1 VHGEHR
7 KPVFIDAFAI
17 LTTRRRP
24 HLNACFS
31 SSVLRLEVS
40 APRRKLPSL
49 MRLFDRYIGRQ
60 VLVGTLFAILL
71 LSTILVMGS
80 LFQKIR
86 PLLVDFGAPPSIILE
101 FLISVIPFYLIYT
114 IPWAFLSAVLLVFG
128 RMSSDHE
135 LTGFRVAGISL
146 TRLAAPVFV
155 LGAALSGLCLWLNVE
170 VAPRSKQG
178 ADQIAIKAFFK
189 DPRSMLSAAAEQDG
203 LERLED
209 SLKGIR
215 AYIEKSDNADGSDST
230 TMRGL
235 HLFKIR
241 DRDDPSGAD
250 IYVHAMRAEA
260 VVDEQKREFR
270 FHLYDSLF
278 ETSKPKTDK
287 NGNPLPG
294 NPPGEPQFVLS
305 GEAVPLVLPFEY
317 AQRKESPSSKT
328 NRELREF
335 IAANPKLHPKY
346 RIGRYW
352 AEMQRRYASSFA
364 CLAFAF
370 IGIPLGIKARRK
382 DTSTGLI
389 LSLLIGAAYFVCG
402 MMGGATETGVLI
414 ATWAPNV
421 VCVVLGLILLRRARF
436 R

>member
-1 VHGEHR
+1 
-7 KPVFIDAFAI
+7 
-17 LTTRRRP
+17 
-24 HLNACFS
+24 
-31 SSVLRLEVS
+31 
-40 APRRKLPSL
+40 

-60 VLVGTLFAILL
+60 ILVGTLFAILL
-71 LSTILVMGS
+71 LSSILVMGS
-80 LFQKIR
+80 IFQKVR
-86 PLLVDFGAPPSIILE
+86 PLLVDFGAPPSIVLE
-101 FLISVIPFYLIYT
+101 FLASVIPFYLIYT

-135 LTGFRVAGISL
+135 LTGFRAAGISL
-146 TRLAAPVFV
+146 IRLALPVFL
-155 LGAALSGLCLWLNVE
+155 LGTALSGLCLWLNVE

-215 AYIEKSDNADGSDST
+215 AYIEKSDNAEGSDST
-230 TMRGL
+230 TMRGM

-241 DRDDPSGAD
+241 DREDPSDAD

-278 ETSKPKTDK
+278 ETSKPVAKTGKDGK
-287 NGNPLPG
+287 PLPG
-294 NPPGEPQFVLS
+294 AEYEPGEPQFVIS
-305 GEAVPLVLPFEY
+305 GEAVPLVLPFEF

-328 NRELREF
+328 NAELREF

-352 AEMQRRYASSFA
+352 AEIQRRYASSFA

-414 ATWAPNV
+414 ATWTPNV
-421 VCVVLGLILLRRARF
+421 VCVILGLFLLRRARF

>member
-1 VHGEHR
+1 
-7 KPVFIDAFAI
+7 
-17 LTTRRRP
+17 
-24 HLNACFS
+24 
-31 SSVLRLEVS
+31 
-40 APRRKLPSL
+40 

-60 VLVGTLFAILL
+60 VLVGTLFAIVL
-71 LSTILVMGS
+71 LSTILVMGT

-86 PLLVDFGAPPSIILE
+86 PLLVDFGAPPSIIGE
-101 FLISVIPFYLIYT
+101 FVLSVIPFSLIYT

-146 TRLAAPVFV
+146 TRIAAPVFV
-155 LGAALSGLCLWLNVE
+155 IGAALSALCLWLNIE
-170 VAPRSKQG
+170 VAPRSSQG

-209 SLKGIR
+209 SLKDVR
-215 AYIEKSDNADGSDST
+215 AYIEKSDGSK
-230 TMRGL
+230 MQGM
-235 HLFKIR
+235 HLFKIH
-241 DRDDPSGAD
+241 DSSQPPAAD

-260 VVDEQKREFR
+260 VIDDDKREFR
-270 FHLYDSLF
+270 FHLYDALF
-278 ETSKPKTDK
+278 ETTDEK
-287 NGNPLPG
+287 GI
-294 NPPGEPQFVLS
+294 PQFVQS
-305 GEAVPLVLPFEY
+305 SEAVPLVLPFEF
-317 AQRKESPSSKT
+317 ALRKERPASKT
-328 NRELREF
+328 NQEIRDL
-335 IAANPKLHPKY
+335 IAENPHWPAKY

-352 AEMQRRYASSFA
+352 AEIQRRYASSFA

-370 IGIPLGIKARRK
+370 IGIPLGIKTRRK

-402 MMGGATETGVLI
+402 MMGGSTEKGVLI

-421 VCVVLGLILLRRARF
+421 ACVLLGLYLLRRARF

>member
-1 VHGEHR
+1 
-7 KPVFIDAFAI
+7 
-17 LTTRRRP
+17 
-24 HLNACFS
+24 
-31 SSVLRLEVS
+31 
-40 APRRKLPSL
+40 

-60 VLVGTLFAILL
+60 VLVGTLFAIVL

-86 PLLVDFGAPPSIILE
+86 PLLVDFGAPPSIIGAFVL
-101 FLISVIPFYLIYT
+101 SVIPFSLIYT

-128 RMSSDHE
+128 RLSSDHE
-135 LTGFRVAGISL
+135 ITGFRVAGISL

-155 LGAALSGLCLWLNVE
+155 IGAALSALCLWLNVE
-170 VAPRSKQG
+170 VAPRSSQATDK
-178 ADQIAIKAFFK
+178 IAITAFFK

-209 SLKGIR
+209 SLKDVR
-215 AYIEKSDNADGSDST
+215 AYIEKSDGSK
-230 TMRGL
+230 MQGL
-235 HLFKIR
+235 HLFKIH
-241 DRDDPSGAD
+241 DSSQPDAAD

-260 VVDEQKREFR
+260 KIDDEKKEFS
-270 FHLYDSLF
+270 FHLYDAMF
-278 ETSKPKTDK
+278 ETSRPPSQEERDK
-287 NGNPLPG
+287 GITHQD
-294 NPPGEPQFVLS
+294 PQFVLS
-305 GEAVPLVLPFEY
+305 SEAVPLVLPFEF
-317 AQRKESPSSKT
+317 ALRKERPASKT
-328 NRELREF
+328 NQEIRDY
-335 IAANPKLHPKY
+335 IAEHPHWPAKY

-352 AEMQRRYASSFA
+352 AEIQRRYASSFA

-370 IGIPLGIKARRK
+370 IGIPLGIKTRRK

-402 MMGGATETGVLI
+402 MMGGSTEQGVLI

-421 VCVVLGLILLRRARF
+421 VCVLLGIYLLRRARF